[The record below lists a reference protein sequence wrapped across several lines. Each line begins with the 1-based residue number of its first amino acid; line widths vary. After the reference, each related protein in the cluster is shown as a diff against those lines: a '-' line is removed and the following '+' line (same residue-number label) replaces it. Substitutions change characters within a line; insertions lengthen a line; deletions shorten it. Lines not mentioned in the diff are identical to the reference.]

1 MNKMDLDNI
10 IITQQ
15 QEEGLAAFRKQQK
28 EVEELQ
34 DKDFFAFYICWQNFY
49 FQAKANLQQSNHPHL
64 IACIAFKKN
73 PHLFDK
79 YYYSIP
85 SR

>member
-34 DKDFFAFYICWQNFY
+34 DKDFFAFYICWQYENGF
-49 FQAKANLQQSNHPHL
+49 FLDHNL
-64 IACIAFKKN
+64 IASFFKE
-73 PHLFDK
+73 
-79 YYYSIP
+79 SVV
-85 SR
+85 